1 MKKSLTISALSALVL
16 ATSSFAGAPSS
27 PPAIGSQIEDYD
39 IFNKAK
45 QIKLSTVVVIE
56 NLEKSTSDEDR
67 LAGFDKGNGKDV
79 TNTKKISV
87 TVNDLLEQSGI
98 EGAAKLYEADCNLV
112 VTDANGKVLR
122 DPRGSCGF
130 AFLNCGPEISAD
142 KESIK
147 TDSKDRYKLSENGTQ
162 TENVTLEFELAPV
175 TTGEEG
181 KVNYTFEQ
189 TSITLDARVITKSKG
204 KSAGVV
210 VRSGDGEIYRDVV
223 DFNKYSS
230 SSKSNA
236 LIGDF
241 YVEKYKMVLDGT
253 ELVEEDL
260 SETYGVVAKGKLS
273 AKAKNKANASD
284 AVVANTVALYEG
296 QVVVLAAKDA
306 FETALAALEAAYQA
320 VSDDTSTPKT
330 PSLLADVAAAQ
341 EAFEAAEKA
350 FSVEERGYLFSDA
363 ILALYPLFNADQRA
377 VIELQEA
384 VEVAEDAAIALLAA
398 QEALDIADQAVSNDT
413 STPTT
418 PALLATAA
426 AALTERNTAQKE
438 DDDAKAAVK
447 AAEDKSDA
455 AFAAA
460 SPDLD
465 AAITAYNAAQEALD
479 AAEKAVND
487 DTSTPKTPSL
497 LADAAAAQE
506 ALDAAQEAVEVANGV
521 DEQNRRDYSEE
532 TFGILTVYDVY

>member
-39 IFNKAK
+39 IFDKAK
-45 QIKLSTVVVIE
+45 QVKLSTVVVIE

-79 TNTKKISV
+79 TQTKKISV

-98 EGAAKLYEADCNLV
+98 EGAAKLYEAECNLV

-122 DPRGSCGF
+122 DPSGAF
-130 AFLNCGPEISAD
+130 ASLHCGPEISAD

-147 TDSKDRYKLSENGTQ
+147 TDSKDRYNLSEKGTE
-162 TENVTLEFELAPV
+162 TENVTLEFVLAPV

-189 TSITLDARVITKSKG
+189 TSIELDARVITKSKG
-204 KSAGVV
+204 KSAGVI

-241 YVEKYKMVLDGT
+241 NVEKYKMVLDGT
-253 ELVEEDL
+253 QLVEEPSMYDDDRY
-260 SETYGVVAKGKLS
+260 ETYGVVAKGKLS

-296 QVVVLAAKDA
+296 QVVVLAALDA
-306 FETALAALEAAYQA
+306 YNTAETALEAAEAALAADNTDQTLIDA
-320 VSDDTSTPKT
+320 VE
-330 PSLLADVAAAQ
+330 AAQ
-341 EAFEAAEKA
+341 VAFDAAEIA
-350 FSVEERGYLFSDA
+350 LNVEGRGYLFSDA
-363 ILALYPLFNADQRA
+363 ILALYPLFNAEDRA
-377 VIELQEA
+377 NIELNEA
-384 VEVAEDAAIALLAA
+384 EETAEETAIALGTAETALEAAEAALAA
-398 QEALDIADQAVSNDT
+398 DNTDQTLIDAVEAAQAAVD
-413 STPTT
+413 
-418 PALLATAA
+418 
-426 AALTERNTAQKE
+426 TAQQE

-465 AAITAYNAAQEALD
+465 AALTALGTAQTALGTAETALAADNTNQTLIDAVE
-479 AAEKAVND
+479 AAETA
-487 DTSTPKTPSL
+487 L
-497 LADAAAAQE
+497 EAAE
-506 ALDAAQEAVEVANGV
+506 EVVEVAEGV

-532 TFGILTVYDVY
+532 TLFLF